1 MCTASEQKKET
12 YMRMVERLISEM
24 NPSPGKK
31 LADFKK
37 AALYCFATR
46 FFHSKVSWCDF
57 YLTQLLAQKSIKAD
71 QKLIREV
78 TPNSV

>member
-1 MCTASEQKKET
+1 MK
-12 YMRMVERLISEM
+12 
-24 NPSPGKK
+24 PSAGKK

-37 AALYCFATR
+37 AALYCFAKK
-46 FFHSKVSWCDF
+46 FFHSKVSWCYF

-78 TPNSV
+78 SSNSV